1 MRLVVLAAAV
11 AAALALSACQKD
23 SGQAATSGEAAAPAE
38 RVPVPVG
45 NDTEGWKAYMRQEL
59 APHMDPRRF
68 RRPFS
73 YFIPLVDP
81 AAEDAAELQRQFDA
95 QKENV
100 QNAIGRGIQAGTM
113 LSFAGPDSKAIG
125 DVIEEA
131 FKLAGPKTLTGVRIV
146 VIAAPEERERIAAA
160 VEPSGAE
167 FIFVELK

>member
-11 AAALALSACQKD
+11 AAVLALSACQRD
-23 SGQAATSGEAAAPAE
+23 SGQTAAPDQATAPVE

-45 NDTEGWKAYMRQEL
+45 NDTEAWKAYMRQEL

-73 YFIPLVDP
+73 YFIPAVDP
-81 AAEDAAELQRQFDA
+81 AAEDAAEMKRQFDA
-95 QKENV
+95 QLQNV
-100 QNAIGRGIQAGTM
+100 ENAIGRGIQAGTM
-113 LSFAGPDSKAIG
+113 LSFAGPDSKAVG
-125 DVIEEA
+125 DVIEQA

-146 VIAAPEERERIAAA
+146 VIASADQRERIAAA

-167 FIFVELK
+167 FIFVEMK

>member
-1 MRLVVLAAAV
+1 MRLVVLIAAI

-23 SGQAATSGEAAAPAE
+23 SGQAATTQEAAAPVE

-45 NDTEGWKAYMRQEL
+45 NDTEAWKAYMRQEL
-59 APHMDPRRF
+59 APYMDPRRF

-73 YFIPLVDP
+73 YFIPKVDP
-81 AAEDAAELQRQFDA
+81 TAEDAAELQRQFDA
-95 QKENV
+95 QKQNV
-100 QNAIGRGIQAGTM
+100 ENAIGRGIQAGTM

-146 VIAAPEERERIAAA
+146 VIATPEERERIAAA
-160 VEPSGAE
+160 IEPSGAE
-167 FIFVELK
+167 FIFVEMK